1 MTELLLGIAVGI
13 PAVCLVGVLLGRLYR
28 FGLDEGIVADKK
40 QNMKKEGEKMKCE
53 SVYRTGSEAV
63 DKLRSADIPALPLK
77 LGQKLYDRDGN
88 SYVVCGAAYVGGC
101 WYVIDGLGDRYLVG
115 GEDCLIK
122 RKEEI

>member
-28 FGLDEGIVADKK
+28 FGVDEGIVADKK
-40 QNMKKEGEKMKCE
+40 QIIKKEGEKMKYA
-53 SVYRTGSEAV
+53 SVYGTGSVTA
-63 DKLRSADIPALPLK
+63 DKLCRTDIPMLPLK

-115 GEDCLIK
+115 GEDCLTE
-122 RKEEI
+122 RKE